1 MNTRRSVANA
11 WLCQAAM
18 FSSIADAGQ
27 ARVSAQSLPDCT
39 SAARVATISYQVTG
53 AFAGSS
59 IATRK
64 ASRFQ

>member
-1 MNTRRSVANA
+1 
-11 WLCQAAM
+11 M

-39 SAARVATISYQVTG
+39 SAASVATISYQVTG